1 MRDSDVPA
9 KPAMRVGLHLPLFD
23 YGGTGLLNGNDIR
36 AFVQECGRRGVREFA
51 ASDHIHF
58 RGPWFDGLMGLS
70 YAAAL
75 VPGARVATTAC
86 LPTLRG
92 PAVTAKMLVAL
103 GRLADR
109 GVLGGIGQGS
119 SKADYRVVGIP
130 LTERRSRFVD
140 AAKFLRAAL
149 DGKSSYEGQYYHL
162 EEALLPAAD
171 GKVELWLASWGGPKA
186 LDLASEVGDGLLLS
200 GAGSASI
207 ADMRTICE
215 SFRSGAAPGRR
226 SFGLGVSTCF
236 FAVTETEQQGQQFL
250 EEISAYLKDYP
261 ARLADTLIIG
271 TVERCAAQIARYA
284 EIGIDLLYVLPVG
297 DYYGHLRALN
307 ESILPALTS
316 QGIGVSF

>member
-1 MRDSDVPA
+1 
-9 KPAMRVGLHLPLFD
+9 
-23 YGGTGLLNGNDIR
+23 
-36 AFVQECGRRGVREFA
+36 VREFS

-75 VPGARVATTAC
+75 VPDARVATTAC

-130 LTERRSRFVD
+130 LTERRSRFVE
-140 AAKFLRAAL
+140 ASKFLRAAL
-149 DGKSSYEGQYYHL
+149 AGESSFDGQYYRL
-162 EEALLPAAD
+162 EESLLPAAD

-186 LDLASEVGDGLLLS
+186 LSLASEVGDGLFLS
-200 GAGSASI
+200 GAGSSSI
-207 ADMRTICE
+207 ADMRTICDR
-215 SFRSGAAPGRR
+215 FRSDAEHGRR

-236 FAVTETEQQGQQFL
+236 FAVSKTAQEGQRFL
-250 EEISAYLKDYP
+250 EDLSAYLKDYP
-261 ARLADTLIIG
+261 ARLADTLVVG
-271 TVERCAAQIARYA
+271 TVDQCTAQIARYA
-284 EIGIDLLYVLPVG
+284 EIGIDLLYLLPVG
-297 DYYGHLRALN
+297 DYYGHVAALN
-307 ESILPALTS
+307 ESILPALDS
-316 QGIGVSF
+316 QGIRVSF